1 MEKMKLMFY
10 YLSVWACTQ
19 AWNHRRAVHK
29 VQYRLLSMMR
39 SLVEE
44 VRSRYI
50 HQATF
55 IAN

>member
-50 HQATF
+50 HQATL